1 MKKKE
6 EKRKGK
12 EQRISNMKEAIW
24 KKRRKEG
31 AKEGAKDKQYE
42 RSNMEKRGKE
52 GVKKKQYEGG
62 SIKEA
67 I

>member
-1 MKKKE
+1 
-6 EKRKGK
+6 
-12 EQRISNMKEAIW
+12 MKEAIW
-24 KKRRKEG
+24 KKRG
-31 AKEGAKDKQYE
+31 KEGAKDKQYE